1 MIWQMFS
8 FSIQKIM
15 PLKKLVKAKK
25 AVFVKKIIILT
36 YAISCFG
43 KKKFSFF
50 SKIEVPIFIKVVP
63 MRRPTA
69 LTFS

>member
-8 FSIQKIM
+8 FSIQIM

-43 KKKFSFF
+43 KKKFSYCKSFPF
-50 SKIEVPIFIKVVP
+50 SQKSKFQ
-63 MRRPTA
+63 
-69 LTFS
+69 FSSKWYQ